1 MNLNFDSLG
10 IGIGPPL
17 DEGAADP
24 LADFHGGMA
33 DREEQSEK
41 PEVEE
46 VNLEDDV
53 NIEEEVNLEE
63 GDHSDDN
70 DDFDPTSLL
79 SVDMEEK
86 GESGDATDSAADNVE
101 DEIIEPPEIIE
112 IAATDDV

>member
-41 PEVEE
+41 PEAEE
-46 VNLEDDV
+46 VHL
-53 NIEEEVNLEE
+53 EEVHLEE
-63 GDHSDDN
+63 GDHSDNN

-79 SVDMEEK
+79 SVDMGEK
-86 GESGDATDSAADNVE
+86 GESGDATDSAADSVQ

-112 IAATDDV
+112 IAETDDV